1 MTVWLRVLPRWCP
14 GDRPQPRRR
23 WRSSAR
29 RRRGR
34 RRRSPDQVAA
44 KPGSHG
50 FRGRLAITFALTAAF
65 FVVEL
70 VVGLLSGSLAL
81 VADAGHMATDVLALG
96 ASLVATQ
103 IAGRPDGSGRRTYG
117 RYRSEVFA
125 AGFAVLLMV
134 GVGAFIVYE
143 AISRMGTDPDVS
155 STPMVIVGLI
165 GLAVNAVG
173 LVLLRNGS
181 KQSINIRGAYLEVL
195 GDAAGS
201 VGVLIAGLLISWT
214 GSSVWDVVV
223 AVIIGVFVLIRAFG
237 LGRSVLRVLR
247 PARTRRRRP
256 GGRRSRSRRCARR
269 DRGAR
274 PAPLG
279 TDLRD
284 ECGHRAP
291 GFGARCG
298 QPCRSRCGHQG
309 VGRRAPH
316 RSRRLCRWSRP
327 ITAPAVRPPGNRR
340 FSARAI
346 SRASWAAGWTGRP
359 ALRCRSPGG
368 GGCATGRCPGPG
380 CRRSP

>member
-1 MTVWLRVLPRWCP
+1 MI
-14 GDRPQPRRR
+14 GHNHGGGGGQSHGADGAGG
-23 WRSSAR
+23 SSA
-29 RRRGR
+29 
-34 RRRSPDQVAA
+34 DQVAA

-50 FRGRLAITFALTAAF
+50 FRGRLAITFGLTAAF

-173 LVLLRNGS
+173 LVLLRTGS

-223 AVIIGVFVLIRAFG
+223 AVIIGVFVLMRAFG
-237 LGRSVLRVLR
+237 LGRSVLRVLGQHAPEGVD
-247 PARTRRRRP
+247 PAAVEADLAAVP
-256 GGRRSRSRRCARR
+256 GVIEVHDLHLWALTSGMNVATAHLVSAPDADNHAVLDAATKVLASSHHIDHATLQVE
-269 DRGAR
+269 
-274 PAPLG
+274 PA
-279 TDLRD
+279 DHSS
-284 ECGHRAP
+284 CGE
-291 GFGARCG
+291 
-298 QPCRSRCGHQG
+298 
-309 VGRRAPH
+309 
-316 RSRRLCRWSRP
+316 
-327 ITAPAVRPPGNRR
+327 TA
-340 FSARAI
+340 
-346 SRASWAAGWTGRP
+346 W
-359 ALRCRSPGG
+359 
-368 GGCATGRCPGPG
+368 
-380 CRRSP
+380 

>member
-1 MTVWLRVLPRWCP
+1 MIGHNHGGGQAHGAEPAEGVGNT
-14 GDRPQPRRR
+14 
-23 WRSSAR
+23 
-29 RRRGR
+29 
-34 RRRSPDQVAA
+34 AA
-44 KPGSHG
+44 QPGSHR
-50 FRGRLAITFALTAAF
+50 FRGRLAITFGLTAAF

-143 AISRMGTDPDVS
+143 AISRMGTEAQVS
-155 STPMVIVGLI
+155 STPMVVVGLI

-173 LVLLRNGS
+173 LVLLRTGS
-181 KQSINIRGAYLEVL
+181 KQSINIRGAYLEVF

-237 LGRSVLRVLR
+237 LGRSVLRVLGQHAPEGID
-247 PARTRRRRP
+247 PAAVEADLAAVP
-256 GGRRSRSRRCARR
+256 GVIEVHDLHLWALTSGMNVATAHLVSAPDADNHAVLDAATQVLASAHHI
-269 DRGAR
+269 DHATLQVE
-274 PAPLG
+274 PA
-279 TDLRD
+279 DHSS
-284 ECGHRAP
+284 CGE
-291 GFGARCG
+291 
-298 QPCRSRCGHQG
+298 
-309 VGRRAPH
+309 
-316 RSRRLCRWSRP
+316 
-327 ITAPAVRPPGNRR
+327 TA
-340 FSARAI
+340 
-346 SRASWAAGWTGRP
+346 W
-359 ALRCRSPGG
+359 
-368 GGCATGRCPGPG
+368 
-380 CRRSP
+380 